1 MDLIDLICLGLVCA
15 GLGAVVGALTE
26 KRNKESIVIMKI
38 NELAGVLTPIVE
50 GLNEVSKAVA
60 DVGPQLEKAKGEII
74 EAMGGTGEI
83 PVEAMEKIGQLSAI
97 AEGLKASAAALKTTS
112 QALDDL
118 NPDAPTTETPANG

>member
-1 MDLIDLICLGLVCA
+1 
-15 GLGAVVGALTE
+15 
-26 KRNKESIVIMKI
+26 MKI